1 MADLRRVKLM
11 RGNESTRTTVIPE
24 QGEQIS
30 TIDELK
36 VYLGDGVKSG
46 GYVINAD
53 NTITACLDQ
62 ANVSTKHSLAW
73 WIAWFNGS
81 DATIRIPKGTHDIL
95 TNMTIPSNICLKFD
109 KGAFFNIASGVTLTV
124 NGDIDAGIWEVYT
137 GDGTVDGTAYHPTR
151 PEMPTPEY
159 TDDSDRIATTAFVKD
174 VLSTDP
180 VLDGI
185 PTAPTA
191 LYTDDSTQIATTAFV
206 KDVFEN
212 SPVLDGIPTAP
223 TADPDTNTTQIATT
237 AYADAKVTDEINT
250 GVITVAPS
258 QNAVFDAL
266 ALKAD
271 LDSPTLT
278 GTPTAPTASTGTNST
293 QIATTEFVKSE
304 IDSVLAVAD
313 ALIFKGTLGTGG
325 TITTLPTSDYLIGWT
340 YKVITAGT
348 YAGHVCEIGDM
359 IVSIVDF
366 DTVSNDSD
374 WVVIQTNLD
383 GIVIGPATAID
394 AHIAIFDGI
403 TGKLIKDSSKSLS
416 DLATS
421 THVHGNITNDG
432 KIGIVSGLMIK
443 TSTNG
448 ELIALTAGT
457 SGQYLQYDGTW
468 STPPDTDTIYTHPT
482 SGVSAGTYTSVT
494 VDTNG
499 HVTTGTNPTTL
510 SGYGITDAAPLNSPA
525 LTGIPTAPTATINT
539 NNNQIATTA
548 YADAKVADSIT
559 EDATTI
565 APSQNAVFDALALK
579 ADITSLEIEKK
590 LLMDEIDSLKK
601 SAIENSN
608 APYLT
613 VSDYGDVTLAK
624 NSVGVG
630 TVGVD
635 GVTVENLIVNGDFSN
650 GGNGWLGYYGTFNIA
665 NNICTYTV
673 GTPSSFARIEKVGAI
688 PNFISGHKYLTI
700 HAIKAP
706 INTTTTVYLGN
717 GWAGN
722 NAIVADVWYINIAT
736 KTVTSNGELGFYC
749 NTESMSV
756 GTTVL
761 YKEMRCFDLTALG
774 LASLTATQLAK
785 LLPTYFDDKK
795 TFGGVG
801 CLVSKDSA
809 GAETGRMYF
818 ATDPMYS
825 NATAKDVL
833 AYDSGKYYHTHNV
846 DADGVAIAEPYDTE
860 VDTNGQIVCLSEGTV
875 EYQPYFPDI
884 GIYTDKFTL
893 TKAITAV
900 KELYKYGSETP
911 ITDAVIAGDGLS
923 FTSASLTA
931 GDLVYG
937 VFEFNEPLR
946 PLMTVK
952 SRNDDATIADTAN
965 GKVYTFRPVITN
977 GAIASWA
984 VTEV

>member
-46 GYVINAD
+46 GYVVNAD

-73 WIAWFNGS
+73 WIAWFNGEG
-81 DATIRIPKGTHDIL
+81 ATIRIPKGTHDIL
-95 TNMTIPSNICLKFD
+95 TNMTIPSNICLEFD

-124 NGDIDAGIWEVYT
+124 NSDIDAGIWEVYT
-137 GDGTVDGTAYHPTR
+137 GNGTVDGTAYHPTR

-159 TDDSDRIATTAFVKD
+159 TDDSDRIATTAFVKN
-174 VLSTDP
+174 VLSTDPILDGIPTAPTALYTDDSTQIATTAYVKDVFENSP

-191 LYTDDSTQIATTAFV
+191 LYTDDSTQIATTAYV
-206 KDVFEN
+206 KDVLST
-212 SPVLDGIPTAP
+212 SPVLTGTPTAP
-223 TADPDTNTTQIATT
+223 TASPGTNNTQIATT

-271 LDSPTLT
+271 LDSPILT
-278 GTPTAPTASTGTNST
+278 GTPTAPTATLGTDST
-293 QIATTEFVKSE
+293 QIATTAYVKTE
-304 IDSVLAVAD
+304 INSVLSAAD

-348 YAGHVCEIGDM
+348 YAGNACEVGDM

-366 DTVSNDSD
+366 NTVSNDSD
-374 WVVIQTNLD
+374 WIVIQANLD

-403 TGKLIKDSSKSLS
+403 TGKLIKDSGFTIE
-416 DLATS
+416 TS
-421 THVHGNITNDG
+421 VPAD
-432 KIGIVSGLMIK
+432 
-443 TSTNG
+443 
-448 ELIALTAGT
+448 ALF
-457 SGQYLQYDGTW
+457 
-468 STPPDTDTIYTHPT
+468 TDTVYTHPE
-482 SGVSAGTYTSVT
+482 SGVVADTYTSVT
-494 VDTNG
+494 VDVNG
-499 HVTTGTNPTTL
+499 HVTGGTNPTTL
-510 SGYGITDAAPLNSPA
+510 SEYGITDAASLDSPA
-525 LTGIPTAPTATINT
+525 LTGIPTAPTASPGTNT
-539 NNNQIATTA
+539 TQIATTA
-548 YADAKVADSIT
+548 YADAKVMDSIT
-559 EDATTI
+559 EDVTTV

-601 SAIENSN
+601 ASIENSN

-613 VSDYGDVTLAK
+613 VSDYGDVVLAK

-630 TVGVD
+630 TAGID
-635 GVTVENLIVNGDFSN
+635 GVTVTNLVTNGDFSDDTT
-650 GGNGWLGYYGTFNIA
+650 GWTLSPSNEYTNIA
-665 NNICTYTV
+665 GGV
-673 GTPSSFARIEKVGAI
+673 VSFKATQQYGAVYQGKSVVQ
-688 PNFISGHKYLTI
+688 NHVY
-700 HAIKAP
+700 
-706 INTTTTVYLGN
+706 YLG
-717 GWAGN
+717 ARMKCDAA
-722 NAIVADVWYINIAT
+722 NAAHLNIA
-736 KTVTSNGELGFYC
+736 GG
-749 NTESMSV
+749 
-756 GTTVL
+756 GTTFHSGSGEWENISYVRTL
-761 YKEMRCFDLTALG
+761 EIATGTYNFGVRDIRTSDWTEISIDNLCLIDLTAHG
-774 LASLTATQLAK
+774 LASLTAEQLNQ
-785 LLPTYFDDKK
+785 LSPEYFAGKK

-809 GAETGRMYF
+809 EVEVGRMYF
-818 ATDPMYS
+818 ETEPMYS
-825 NATAKDVL
+825 NDTAKDVL

-846 DADGVAIAEPYDTE
+846 DSDGVAIAIPYDTE
-860 VDTNGQIVCLSEGTV
+860 VETNGQFLALSEGTV
-875 EYQPYFPDI
+875 TYEPWFPDI
-884 GIYTDKFTL
+884 AVYTDKFTL
-893 TKAITAV
+893 TKVITAV

-931 GDLVYG
+931 GDLTYG
-937 VFEFNEPLR
+937 VFEFDEPLR
-946 PLMTVK
+946 PLMTIK
-952 SRNDDATIADTAN
+952 SRNDVTTSVDTST
-965 GKVYTFRPVITN
+965 GTVYTFRPVVTD
-977 GAIASWA
+977 GDIASWEL
-984 VTEV
+984 TEV